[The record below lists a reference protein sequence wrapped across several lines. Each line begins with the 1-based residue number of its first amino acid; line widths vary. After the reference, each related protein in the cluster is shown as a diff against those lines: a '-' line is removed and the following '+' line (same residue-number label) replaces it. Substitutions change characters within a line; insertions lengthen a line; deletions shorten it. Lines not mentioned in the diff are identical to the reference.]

1 MRCLIPAAVFT
12 AVLAVVC
19 AVAAS
24 AVAQGSEKVYTPAK
38 AAVVDGENT
47 DLSRML
53 IHGIAEVE
61 YIKRLLVFESR
72 SAEDAMAGL
81 ESGEYAAVIELP
93 EDFLDDI
100 FFGNEQRGRII
111 LSSAAASNSDV
122 IRGIASFGELL
133 MASGQC
139 AAFGSQ
145 AVIDR
150 YVSDWETAGKLLDRV
165 NMSLLSAVLSANGGY
180 FTLTVTDYAGSG
192 VSVTAHYAMSWLAA
206 LITLSAVMF
215 ERLYISDRNRSM
227 LLRLRGAGVSDAR
240 FLVWKIVLPFLFL
253 LLILLAVLGA
263 LVGAADVQWSTAA
276 LAAVVAAAAVPA
288 VVAAALLIRLE
299 RGALA
304 LMVSTVLG
312 LFLCGGIVPRQML
325 PSALLAVGDV
335 TPLGISRGLLAPS
348 FGGELSGVVVGGAVF
363 WLLAGLSVPVLHLRR
378 LRLKGG
384 AK

>member
-1 MRCLIPAAVFT
+1 
-12 AVLAVVC
+12 
-19 AVAAS
+19 
-24 AVAQGSEKVYTPAK
+24 
-38 AAVVDGENT
+38 
-47 DLSRML
+47 
-53 IHGIAEVE
+53 
-61 YIKRLLVFESR
+61 
-72 SAEDAMAGL
+72 MAGL
-81 ESGEYAAVIELP
+81 GSGEYAAVIELP

-100 FFGNEQRGRII
+100 FSGNEQRGRII

-133 MASGQC
+133 MASGQY

-145 AVIDR
+145 AVINQ

-165 NMSLLSAVLSANGGY
+165 NLSLLSAVLSANGDY

-240 FLVWKIVLPFLFL
+240 FLAWKIVLPFLFL

-263 LVGAADVQWSTAA
+263 LGGAADVQWSTASTA
-276 LAAVVAAAAVPA
+276 GAFAAAAVSA

-363 WLLAGLSVPVLHLRR
+363 WLLAGLSVPALHLRR

-384 AK
+384 AQ